1 MNKNCFTCIYEPKWY
16 DGRSPMLGYGWSKL
30 GQCQIDLPPYCTKP
44 TIWICNES
52 QDNNGLKIGT
62 KVMPPCPAYVEDYV
76 KAMDAVAKE
85 ESASRV
91 AKKVPVNI
99 YYNDESGDWKWSVAD
114 ANDPEFWIDSFE
126 TEQEA
131 IDFCEKNG
139 LSIVEVIK

>member
-1 MNKNCFTCIYEPKWY
+1 
-16 DGRSPMLGYGWSKL
+16 
-30 GQCQIDLPPYCTKP
+30 
-44 TIWICNES
+44 
-52 QDNNGLKIGT
+52 
-62 KVMPPCPAYVEDYV
+62 
-76 KAMDAVAKE
+76 MDAVAKE